1 MQSKVPGSA
10 PGKACEERA
19 GLLKVSEQA
28 LKEGGGAASTDDG
41 RVRNLGRGDA
51 LCDIHHGECMVH
63 SKNKQT
69 ESHVGEGGEQMCN
82 IWTDRM
88 HFYGIHHMREFTG

>member
-1 MQSKVPGSA
+1 MQNKVPGSA

-69 ESHVGEGGEQMCN
+69 ESPTLGRGENKCAIFGQIGCIFMVF
-82 IWTDRM
+82 IT
-88 HFYGIHHMREFTG
+88 